1 VIRFGAPLLFVLI
14 WSTGFVVARVAAPH
28 ADLQLF
34 LVLRFA
40 LTAAVMGLA
49 ALVTGAKWPRGREL

>member
-1 VIRFGAPLLFVLI
+1 VLI
-14 WSTGFVVARVAAPH
+14 WSTGFVVARLAAPH

-40 LTAAVMGLA
+40 LTAAVMGLMAMVAGA
-49 ALVTGAKWPRGREL
+49 ARSMGVEVVD